1 MKNITSLNRATIVTI
16 ISIVIL
22 TIWAE
27 LSAGFKDLLASMTG
41 HHWTT
46 KGLLAIAIFFLVYL
60 LGKKSKEQDVQK
72 MAIKTLAIT
81 ILGSLAIF
89 LFYVYEFFK

>member
-22 TIWAE
+22 TILAE
-27 LSAGFKDLLASMTG
+27 LSKEFKDLLANMTG
-41 HHWTT
+41 HHWIT
-46 KGLLAIAIFFLVYL
+46 KSLLAIAIFFLVYI
-60 LGKKSKEQDVQK
+60 LGKNSKEQDTQK
-72 MAIKTLAIT
+72 MAIKTLTIT
-81 ILGSLAIF
+81 ILGGLAIF

>member
-1 MKNITSLNRATIVTI
+1 MRNITSLNRATIVTI

-27 LSAGFKDLLASMTG
+27 LSAGFKNLLASMTG

-46 KGLLAIAIFFLVYL
+46 KSLLAIAIFFFVYIL
-60 LGKKSKEQDVQK
+60 SKSSKEQDVQK
-72 MAIKTLAIT
+72 MAIKTLTVT
-81 ILGSLAIF
+81 ILGSIAIF
-89 LFYVYEFFK
+89 LFYIYEYFK

>member
-1 MKNITSLNRATIVTI
+1 MKNITALNRATMVTI

-27 LSAGFKDLLASMTG
+27 LSEGFKNSLASMTG

-46 KGLLAIAIFFLVYL
+46 KGLLAILIFFLAYM
-60 LGKKSKEQDVQK
+60 LGRRSKEQDIQK
-72 MAIKTLAIT
+72 MAIKTLAVT

>member
-27 LSAGFKDLLASMTG
+27 LSVGFKNLLTSMTG

-46 KGLLAIAIFFLVYL
+46 KSLLAIAIFFLVYI
-60 LGKKSKEQDVQK
+60 LGKKSKDQDIQK
-72 MAIKTLAIT
+72 TAINTLTVT
-81 ILGSLAIF
+81 ILGSLVIF